1 MITTNTK
8 NHSCA
13 IDDVC
18 MPKVENVERGMIKHQ
33 EQAWPMPLA
42 IVSQPYPPGLAGR
55 NPVSSAAADA
65 HSVWMGAGSRACELH
80 IVHCRTARPSPSPP
94 WPWSS
99 STSLQ
104 SPAHT
109 SPTRS
114 SPPGPLLPFKHTQ
127 SLSFRQN
134 CGFLSLPSSTEF
146 VLRPR

>member
-1 MITTNTK
+1 MQKPLLHFFLLKSRRAVIFSMITTNTK

-33 EQAWPMPLA
+33 EQAWSMPLA

-80 IVHCRTARPSPSPP
+80 IVHCRTARPSPSP
-94 WPWSS
+94 
-99 STSLQ
+99 STGL
-104 SPAHT
+104 
-109 SPTRS
+109 
-114 SPPGPLLPFKHTQ
+114 GPLLPAFSRPPTPLPQ
-127 SLSFRQN
+127 GLLLRVLF
-134 CGFLSLPSSTEF
+134 FLLNT
-146 VLRPR
+146 LNL